1 MFNKLQKIFMGIGL
15 MVMLIGCGASSS
27 DAGNNN
33 PVNPTSG
40 DNIISQL
47 NSYKSGYFTSFITQN
62 GNNFFEHTDKSL
74 HIAFVDDYELYYAKS
89 TDSGK
94 SWHKEK
100 INTGYDGNIKR
111 ASLVVD
117 KNGKVFIGFN
127 AHSKFNY
134 ANPTSVTYGYEFNYE
149 LYCANN
155 IGGTW
160 SIEKVDTFNKSSN
173 AKPNDSAEVADMIID
188 SNNNIH
194 LFANYSGWWNYGGV
208 AYEYTRTSSS
218 SSWSSS
224 TIIATY
230 SDSVVDKAFYSYFKA
245 QIDKKGNI
253 VVLMQRYKSGAGVD
267 DKLVYA
273 YKQSGTW
280 QTPIEIKSPNR
291 TNARST
297 HFDMAIDS
305 DDNRYIVY
313 LQDNSSGTPEVIIY
327 SIIGTNIAYRGVA
340 GEIINDIKLISDTSG
355 NLTLLVT
362 KKDKP
367 AIVVT
372 KTKTGNWIEQAPLST
387 KDTNG
392 VMYNAVVARTN
403 NLQNSFNNLKIAYK
417 KYVDGVGTGTNLS
430 YDSSTL
436 YFYNYETTPT
446 PTPVTPPSSCSMSGT
461 WNIASGTQTTTY
473 AVNGQKI
480 NINVP
485 TSSLVLTD
493 SGSTVSANRYIITLY
508 KTPSSSYTYTLEK
521 GTMQRSETDTQSGCT
536 QELKEVWTIDS
547 SCNSATL
554 SIDIL
559 NKCPDSQGN
568 TNSVFNTTA
577 TKQ

>member
-1 MFNKLQKIFMGIGL
+1 MFSKLQKMFIGIGL
-15 MVMLIGCGASSS
+15 MVIIIGCGG
-27 DAGNNN
+27 AGSNSGDDSPNNS
-33 PVNPTSG
+33 TSG

-62 GNNFFEHTDKSL
+62 SNNFFEHTDKSL

-94 SWHKEK
+94 SWHNEK

-117 KNGKVFIGFN
+117 NNGKVFIGFN
-127 AHSKFNY
+127 AHSKSNY
-134 ANPTSVTYGYEFNYE
+134 ANPTSITYGYEFNYE

-155 IGGTW
+155 LSGIW

-173 AKPNDSAEVADMIID
+173 VRPNDSAEVADMIID

-208 AYEYTRTSSS
+208 AYEYIRTTASN
-218 SSWSSS
+218 SWSSS
-224 TIIATY
+224 NIIAKY

-245 QIDKKGNI
+245 QIDKKGDI
-253 VVLMQRYKSGAGVD
+253 VILMQRYKSSAGVD

-273 YKQSGTW
+273 YKQSGVW
-280 QTPIEIKSPNR
+280 GTPIDIKSPNR

-297 HFDMAIDS
+297 HFDMAIDG

-313 LQDNSSGTPEVIIY
+313 LQNNSSGIPEVIIY
-327 SIIGTNIAYRGVA
+327 SIIGAHIAYKGVA
-340 GEIINDIKLISDTSG
+340 GEIINDIKLISDSSG

-372 KTKTGNWIEQAPLST
+372 KIKTGNWITQSPLST

-417 KYVDGVGTGTNLS
+417 KYVGGVGTGTDLS

-436 YFYNYETTPT
+436 YFYNYGTTPS
-446 PTPVTPPSSCSMSGT
+446 PTPATSPASCSMSGT
-461 WNIASGTQTTTY
+461 WNIAGGTQTTTY

-485 TSSLVLTD
+485 ANSLVLTD
-493 SGSTVSANRYIITLY
+493 SDSTVSSNSHIITFDPNRAPYIY
-508 KTPSSSYTYTLEK
+508 KKDTNGMK
-521 GTMQRSETDTQSGCT
+521 RSETDTQSGCT
-536 QELKEVWTIDS
+536 QELKEVWTIAN
-547 SCNSATL
+547 SCTSATL
-554 SIDIL
+554 SVDIL